1 LLQKAFSFYIQS
13 SLHVA
18 FSVISLLA
26 IAFFEFGWPVN
37 GTLFVFVFCNT
48 LLTYNFIKYA
58 TAATSYYHVKGTR
71 LKSIRALSFVCGL
84 VGVYCCAFLPI
95 SALWAAL
102 GLGLLSFLYVIPVT
116 SKSKSFRNIKYV
128 KSIIVA
134 AVWASVVVVLPIF
147 TLDIEFLLDHFV
159 FWGVMYCWV
168 LATLIPFEIR
178 DLPWDDPSIRTLPQI
193 LGVKGAKGVAY
204 VAIGCVFV
212 LELWRHGWRWS
223 AMTDTGL
230 ICVVVL
236 STLWYTKPVQSKYF
250 ASFWV
255 ESLAILWFVI
265 NRLAAA

>member
-1 LLQKAFSFYIQS
+1 M
-13 SLHVA
+13 A

-168 LATLIPFEIR
+168 IATLVPFEIR
-178 DLPWDDPSIRTLPQI
+178 DLRWDDPVIRTLPQS
-193 LGVKGAKGVAY
+193 LGVNGAKQLAY
-204 VAIGCVFV
+204 LAVGCVFV
-212 LELWRHGWRWS
+212 LELWRHDWEWS
-223 AMTDTGL
+223 AVVSTGF
-230 ICVVVL
+230 ICAVVV
-236 STLWYTKPVQSKYF
+236 SVLWYTKPVQSKYF